1 MSAMRLAICAG
12 LLPSARYQTATML
25 SIPKIALV
33 TTWSAV
39 RNVPT
44 S

>member
-1 MSAMRLAICAG
+1 MRLAICAG
-12 LLPSARYQTATML
+12 LLPSVRYQTATMF

-33 TTWSAV
+33 STWSAV